1 MLWTYRKKNM
11 AIRKIQANTNF
22 LTEGVKI
29 KDFTGPTLT
38 VIWGIIFLGSKK
50 KRIAQIAR

>member
-22 LTEGVKI
+22 LTEGVKRKNHRPHI
-29 KDFTGPTLT
+29 NCYMGDYFFRKQ
-38 VIWGIIFLGSKK
+38 KK
-50 KRIAQIAR
+50 KE